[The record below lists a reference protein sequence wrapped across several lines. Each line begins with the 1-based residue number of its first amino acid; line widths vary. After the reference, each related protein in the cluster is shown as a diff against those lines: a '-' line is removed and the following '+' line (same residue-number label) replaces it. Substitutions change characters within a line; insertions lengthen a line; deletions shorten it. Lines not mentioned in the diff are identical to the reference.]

1 MLENDLKNTL
11 GPLRYSLTIRS
22 AEKYTVHAS
31 SPVQRYD
38 QPTTRFEPKR
48 TVLGYGNGAP
58 SARAPPLQ
66 SARQRRNQNASS
78 VVAYPE

>member
-22 AEKYTVHAS
+22 AKKYTVHAS

-48 TVLGYGNGAP
+48 TVLATKTV
-58 SARAPPLQ
+58 RPPHGH
-66 SARQRRNQNASS
+66 RRYNPHGRGGVRTPAVS
-78 VVAYPE
+78 